1 MTEYTVIQEN
11 KEGKTLMTCVSVCE
25 GSEDK
30 ELDFNYLHH
39 GYKVDACVCKT
50 DYIWDPIE
58 EKCKHATNG

>member
-1 MTEYTVIQEN
+1 
-11 KEGKTLMTCVSVCE
+11 MTCVSVCE